1 MTERERIGRLV
12 SERRNQTELSIRELA
27 NKCGVNYSNIGKIE
41 RGAYNV
47 SIDILSRVANAMG
60 CEIAFVDR
68 SPLRQ
73 FVFDNQYRD
82 DLIGDLCSDLLRD
95 EEFLELTEESEQ
107 KERIISLGFWHLHIQ
122 GAIIQLFR
130 EYNGEEID
138 FDEE

>member
-1 MTERERIGRLV
+1 
-12 SERRNQTELSIRELA
+12 
-27 NKCGVNYSNIGKIE
+27 
-41 RGAYNV
+41 
-47 SIDILSRVANAMG
+47 MG